1 MESIGETTGA
11 ILGVL
16 AVIGVIVVG
25 AVALWGVIDRKIR
38 DRRKEALDG
47 ADDVINILKEKVEVL
62 TTRVNDLED
71 EQEEH
76 IRQIRELK
84 ATNETLT
91 RILQGR
97 DEATLAFQR
106 EVLASVKISGETN
119 GMVRNV
125 ETQVGKMAD
134 AMTRL
139 AQAIEGQGK

>member
-1 MESIGETTGA
+1 MGI
-11 ILGVL
+11 L
-16 AVIGVIVVG
+16 AVITVIVVG
-25 AVALWGVIDRKIR
+25 AVALWGVIDRKMR

-47 ADDVINILKEKVEVL
+47 AEDVIGILKEKVEAL

-91 RILQGR
+91 KILQGR
-97 DEATLAFQR
+97 DEATIAFQQQ
-106 EVLASVKISGETN
+106 VLAAAKIAGDTNSMVKS
-119 GMVRNV
+119 V
-125 ETQVGKMAD
+125 ETQVGTMAD

-139 AQAIEGQGK
+139 AEAIEGQRK